1 MKKLISVILAGA
13 MVLSLAACDTANNS
27 KDSKHRDRNSKE
39 TQAYK
44 PEFGNPEVTDLPTIE
59 TDETTEPTVTTETS
73 ETTTEATTE
82 ATTTTTAA
90 GFGRATDYV
99 MDVRSDY
106 KYLEIYSEYH
116 VPKVLLNSSDVDDMQ
131 REIEQCFEG
140 YAADIAEYGNTHYY
154 STDYAAFLTQ
164 NGILTVVFV
173 ENGEWDDDVFHVWNF
188 DVTTGK
194 KIPNYKIASAAG
206 ISNVRQTAMDAA
218 QAYLNNSGMFVVEN
232 YELVSPEDEYYAQA
246 VEDTFSEERLNDDM
260 MIGLMNDGSIF
271 FVSGIASY
279 AGGEWYYRMYDAQGK
294 DLHNVAGWVR

>member
-1 MKKLISVILAGA
+1 MKKLISVILAAA

-39 TQAYK
+39 TLAYK
-44 PEFGNPEVTDLPTIE
+44 PEFGDPEVTDVPTIE
-59 TDETTEPTVTTETS
+59 SDETTEPTVTTETS

-82 ATTTTTAA
+82 ATTTTVA

-99 MDVRSDY
+99 IDVRSDY
-106 KYLEIYSEYH
+106 KHLEIYSEYH

-131 REIEQCFEG
+131 KEIEQCFEG

-173 ENGEWDDDVFHVWNF
+173 ENGEWDDDIFHVWNF

-194 KIPNYKIASAAG
+194 KVPNYKIASAAG
-206 ISNVRQTAMDAA
+206 ISHIRQTAMDAA

-232 YELVSPEDEYYAQA
+232 YELVSPDDEFYAKA